1 MDSKSLLTKILNH
14 IFGNFLFYIG
24 IFSIFPIFA
33 VVMHINSPTT
43 YSIKSIVEYQPN
55 REQSF
60 VSSPL
65 AMGGLDDIN
74 DQLVIYKSRS
84 NIIQLVE
91 DLGLNYVIN
100 SNFEISN
107 KEYFTNILYNAES
120 LEPLFIEL
128 TLKKDGFVIRNSAEN
143 QDKLLAYNIK
153 HLHGNNE
160 IFINRHEEIDYI
172 NEDITLTKY
181 SKNSIA
187 EIYNRSIFVDLLDS
201 GDYYRRGNLFAVTI
215 SSSNPPKAK
224 SVIKRLNE
232 IYINNS
238 LERNSQKANASV
250 SFLEARI
257 SEAEELLI
265 LKEQQLT
272 DFQKDSNFFDNE
284 EEIRTKILELT
295 NLETKINEFQ
305 LQEIDLRARFND
317 SNPAYKNLVEQLNL
331 LISQKVEIEKEISS
345 LPDIERQFANLLREI
360 ELNQDVLSTL
370 QNRKLEFAIIE
381 VSTIGDAEVIDEPY
395 ISGITSS
402 GLIEKLIISFVL
414 GSLFIF
420 GWAVFSVQV
429 IKRIT
434 SPTELEAFKN
444 IKLLNA
450 LPFDDGFSSSVIED
464 FSVNLEIVLNETDKV
479 LFIGG
484 ALKGVGKSTCAKLT
498 AEVLA
503 MKGSKVLL
511 IDNDYRRGN
520 LHKDYNV
527 ERPSKKILSDDSI
540 NFEKFKTDNENLYVL
555 PRPLKSSET
564 STAAIFND
572 KFSRL
577 LEICKKEFDYVV
589 LDTAPLLA
597 VQQGLISLALS
608 DLSFIVMEHKNTRM
622 VELEAVEKMIASVK
636 QDKNYFIYNKL
647 TRESAVYGY
656 YDYYNYK
663 YYSSS
668 YDYSDEK

>member
-1 MDSKSLLTKILNH
+1 
-14 IFGNFLFYIG
+14 
-24 IFSIFPIFA
+24 
-33 VVMHINSPTT
+33 
-43 YSIKSIVEYQPN
+43 
-55 REQSF
+55 
-60 VSSPL
+60 
-65 AMGGLDDIN
+65 MGGLDDIN

-107 KEYFTNILYNAES
+107 KEYFSNILYNAES

-143 QDKLLAYNIK
+143 QDKLLAYNVK

-238 LERNSQKANASV
+238 LERNSQKSKRI
-250 SFLEARI
+250 SKFSEARI

-420 GWAVFSVQV
+420 SWAVFSVQV

-484 ALKGVGKSTCAKLT
+484 ALKGV
-498 AEVLA
+498 
-503 MKGSKVLL
+503 
-511 IDNDYRRGN
+511 
-520 LHKDYNV
+520 
-527 ERPSKKILSDDSI
+527 KKYL
-540 NFEKFKTDNENLYVL
+540 
-555 PRPLKSSET
+555 
-564 STAAIFND
+564 
-572 KFSRL
+572 
-577 LEICKKEFDYVV
+577 C
-589 LDTAPLLA
+589 
-597 VQQGLISLALS
+597 
-608 DLSFIVMEHKNTRM
+608 
-622 VELEAVEKMIASVK
+622 
-636 QDKNYFIYNKL
+636 
-647 TRESAVYGY
+647 
-656 YDYYNYK
+656 
-663 YYSSS
+663 
-668 YDYSDEK
+668 

>member
-1 MDSKSLLTKILNH
+1 MDNKSLLTKILNH
-14 IFGNFLFYIG
+14 VFGNLFLYLG
-24 IFSIFPIFA
+24 IFSIFPILA
-33 VVMHINSPTT
+33 VVFHINTPTT
-43 YSIKSIVEYQPN
+43 YAIKSIVEYQPN

-65 AMGGLDDIN
+65 AMGGQDDIN
-74 DQLVIYKSRS
+74 DQLIIYKSRS

-91 DLGLNYVIN
+91 DLGLNYVID
-100 SNFEISN
+100 SNFNILN
-107 KEYFTNILYNAES
+107 KEYFSNILISNES
-120 LEPLFIEL
+120 SDPVILELI
-128 TLKKDGFVIRNSAEN
+128 LKKDGFLLSNINQQEN
-143 QDKLLAYNIK
+143 KLFAYNTE
-153 HLHGNNE
+153 HLLGENE
-160 IFINRHEEIDYI
+160 ILIERQEKIDYK

-181 SKNSIA
+181 SKDSIA
-187 EIYNRSIFVDLLDS
+187 EMYNRSIFVDLLDS
-201 GDYYRRGNLFAVTI
+201 GDYYRRGNLFAATI

-224 SVIKRLNE
+224 SVIKKLNE

-257 SEAEELLI
+257 SEAEELLL
-265 LKEQQLT
+265 LKEDQLT
-272 DFQKDSNFFDNE
+272 DFQKESNFFDNE

-360 ELNQDVLSTL
+360 ELNQDILSTL

-381 VSTIGDAEVIDEPY
+381 VSTLGDAEVIDEPY

-402 GLIEKLIISFVL
+402 GLIEKIILSFVL
-414 GSLFIF
+414 GSLLIF
-420 GWAVFSVQV
+420 SWSIFSVQV
-429 IKRIT
+429 IKRVT
-434 SPTELEAFKN
+434 SPTDLEEFKN
-444 IKLLNA
+444 LKLLSA
-450 LPFDDGFSSSVIED
+450 LPLDDNFSSSVIED

-479 LFIGG
+479 LFVGG

-498 AEVLA
+498 ANVLA

-520 LHKDYNV
+520 LHKDFNV

-540 NFEKFKTDNENLYVL
+540 NFEKFKTDSENLYVL

-572 KFSRL
+572 KFSKL
-577 LEICKKEFDYVV
+577 LEVCKQEFDYIV

-597 VQQGLISLALS
+597 VQQGLISLSLS
-608 DLSFIVMEHKNTRM
+608 DLSLIVIEHKNTRM
-622 VELEAVEKMIASVK
+622 VELEAVEKMINSVK

-647 TRESAVYGY
+647 TKESSVYGY